1 MKTILFISS
10 LIFWTSCITIEK
22 LESRIVDDG
31 SSSVSKAESIY
42 LSDFKL
48 ESFSSTSSPNQ
59 FQYINKN
66 QLISIAKK
74 NNYTIGV
81 IYASW
86 CPVCHTYLSTI
97 RTWTDSLKLLQN
109 NVGLVLIEQNV
120 NIGYTQELLAKNNYP
135 FLSYII
141 DPQEYGTDEST
152 KQDKFL
158 NAFNPKRKTNEGRV
172 PTTVILDSNG
182 NIIREIGGKKITL
195 SMLLSEMKQ

>member
-22 LESRIVDDG
+22 LESRKVDDG

-48 ESFSSTSSPNQ
+48 ESFSSKSSPNQ

-86 CPVCHTYLSTI
+86 CPACHTYLSTI
-97 RTWTDSLKLLQN
+97 RSWTDSLKLLQN

-195 SMLLSEMKQ
+195 SMLLSEMKL

>member
-22 LESRIVDDG
+22 LESRKVDDG

-48 ESFSSTSSPNQ
+48 ESFSSKSSPNK

-182 NIIREIGGKKITL
+182 NIIREIGGKNITL

>member
-22 LESRIVDDG
+22 LESRKVDDG

-42 LSDFKL
+42 LSNFKL
-48 ESFSSTSSPNQ
+48 ESFSSKSSPNK

-158 NAFNPKRKTNEGRV
+158 NAINPKRKTNEGGV

>member
-22 LESRIVDDG
+22 LESRKVDDG
-31 SSSVSKAESIY
+31 SSSISKAESIY
-42 LSDFKL
+42 LSNFKL
-48 ESFSSTSSPNQ
+48 ESFSSKSSPNQ

-195 SMLLSEMKQ
+195 SMLLSEMKH

>member
-22 LESRIVDDG
+22 LESRKVDDG

-48 ESFSSTSSPNQ
+48 ESFSSKSSPNQ

-195 SMLLSEMKQ
+195 SMLLSEMKH

>member
-22 LESRIVDDG
+22 LESRKVDDG

-48 ESFSSTSSPNQ
+48 ESFSSKSSPNQ

>member
-22 LESRIVDDG
+22 LESRKVDDG

-48 ESFSSTSSPNQ
+48 ESFSSKSSPNQ

-158 NAFNPKRKTNEGRV
+158 NAFNPKRKTNEGGV

-195 SMLLSEMKQ
+195 SMLLAEIKH

>member
-22 LESRIVDDG
+22 LESRKVDDG

-48 ESFSSTSSPNQ
+48 ESFSSKSSPNQ

-182 NIIREIGGKKITL
+182 NIIREIGGKNITL
-195 SMLLSEMKQ
+195 SMLLSEMKH

>member
-48 ESFSSTSSPNQ
+48 ESFSSKSSPNQ

-172 PTTVILDSNG
+172 PTTVILDSSG

-195 SMLLSEMKQ
+195 SMLLSEIKH

>member
-22 LESRIVDDG
+22 LESRKVDDG

-48 ESFSSTSSPNQ
+48 ESFSSKSSPNQ

-182 NIIREIGGKKITL
+182 NIIREIGGKNITL